1 MNKYINLYTGTV
13 TAGGTDGTAVADD
26 APLSVELDATKDE
39 SKVVAC
45 AVRCEAGYQTV
56 GDTVVTFDGTNKAK
70 WSICDKADGTFSDSL
85 TLKDTVT
92 TKNILFYVKATS
104 AKEED
109 PVNDTTVSV
118 KLSTKIGAAA

>member
-56 GDTVVTFDGTNKAK
+56 GDTVVTFDGENKAK
-70 WSICDKADGTFSDSL
+70 WSICDKADGTFADTL
-85 TLKDTVT
+85 TLKDVQQ
-92 TKNILFYVKATS
+92 KNILFYVKATS

-109 PVNDTTVSV
+109 PTNDTTVSV

>member
-70 WSICDKADGTFSDSL
+70 WSICDKADGTFADTL
-85 TLKDTVT
+85 TLKDVQQ
-92 TKNILFYVKATS
+92 KNILFYVKATS

-109 PVNDTTVSV
+109 PTNDTTVSV
-118 KLSTKIGAAA
+118 KLTTKIGAAA